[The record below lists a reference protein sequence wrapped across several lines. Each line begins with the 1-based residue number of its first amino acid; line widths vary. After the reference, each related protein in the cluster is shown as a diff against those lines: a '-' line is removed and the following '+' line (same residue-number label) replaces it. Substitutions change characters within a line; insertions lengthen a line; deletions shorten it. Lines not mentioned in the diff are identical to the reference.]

1 MTDEQMNDY
10 YADRCD
16 YRNEEDAD
24 GIYYDL
30 CAECFRYDICFNAY
44 KNKQAKDNIVI
55 FNDSDENSEQQD
67 IPDNGELV
75 IDLDYDYTEN

>member
-1 MTDEQMNDY
+1 M
-10 YADRCD
+10 
-16 YRNEEDAD
+16 
-24 GIYYDL
+24 I
-30 CAECFRYDICFNAY
+30 I
-44 KNKQAKDNIVI
+44 KSDNTVI